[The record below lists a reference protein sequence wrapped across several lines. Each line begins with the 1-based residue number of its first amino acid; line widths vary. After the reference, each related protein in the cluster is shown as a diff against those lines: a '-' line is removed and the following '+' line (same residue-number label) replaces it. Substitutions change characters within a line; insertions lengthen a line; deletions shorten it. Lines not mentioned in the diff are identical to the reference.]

1 MGMIYKRGNVWWC
14 KYYVNG
20 RPIRESTGTEKET
33 GAKRFLKVREG
44 RVAMGEPILRRADRI
59 RYEEVAEDLRR
70 FYREYRTSL
79 VPRGRD
85 LMGTFSGTSTPMAV
99 DSQHLT
105 VQNPWQGPVAQA
117 DRAEVS

>member
-44 RVAMGEPILRRADRI
+44 RVAMGQPILRRADR
-59 RYEEVAEDLRR
+59 RLTGA
-70 FYREYRTSL
+70 
-79 VPRGRD
+79 
-85 LMGTFSGTSTPMAV
+85 FSGKAAPMAV
-99 DSQHLT
+99 E
-105 VQNPWQGPVAQA
+105 GA
-117 DRAEVS
+117 